1 LFNAD
6 FFVTCGRG
14 PVSNLCHIFYEHFFI
29 VIAAMER
36 GFRAEHGG
44 EAAVAACEFLGRDL
58 GAVLLCVV
66 VLSLALKRQRMKL
79 ASTPRF
85 KHSMALREP
94 SASAYFRK
102 TFWI

>member
-36 GFRAEHGG
+36 GFRAELGG

-66 VLSLALKRQRMKL
+66 VLSLALNLLRKRL
-79 ASTPRF
+79 GTPAV
-85 KHSMALREP
+85 SLRP
-94 SASAYFRK
+94 QPRGFMVK
-102 TFWI
+102 